1 MADAQCICT
10 GLKMASRVVSRAY
23 DAAFEPLGIGP
34 EQYSVLIRIKRE
46 GPVALMKLANEL
58 EMERTTL
65 YRGLSLLE
73 KQGIIKLADT
83 GAGVARQAALTAKG
97 RKLTAKA
104 EARWRRVHEKF
115 VASFGRQEL
124 AALNETLR
132 QVREEFR

>member
-1 MADAQCICT
+1 
-10 GLKMASRVVSRAY
+10 MASRMVSRTY

-34 EQYSVLIRIKRE
+34 EQYSILIRLRRQ

-73 KQGIIKLADT
+73 KDGLIKLADT
-83 GAGVARQAALTAKG
+83 GSGVARQAALTAKG
-97 RKLTAKA
+97 RKLTNKA
-104 EARWRRVHEKF
+104 EQRWRRVHERFAK
-115 VASFGRQEL
+115 SFGRQRLE
-124 AALNETLR
+124 ALNETLR

>member
-1 MADAQCICT
+1 MAT
-10 GLKMASRVVSRAY
+10 RVVSRAY

-34 EQYSVLIRIKRE
+34 EQYSILVRLLRQ

-65 YRGLSLLE
+65 YRGLALLE
-73 KQGIIKLADT
+73 KQGLVRLADT
-83 GAGVARQAALTAKG
+83 GSGVARQAALTARG

-104 EARWRRVHEKF
+104 EVRWRQVHEKF
-115 VASFGRQEL
+115 VKSFGKQQLE
-124 AALNETLR
+124 ALNETLR